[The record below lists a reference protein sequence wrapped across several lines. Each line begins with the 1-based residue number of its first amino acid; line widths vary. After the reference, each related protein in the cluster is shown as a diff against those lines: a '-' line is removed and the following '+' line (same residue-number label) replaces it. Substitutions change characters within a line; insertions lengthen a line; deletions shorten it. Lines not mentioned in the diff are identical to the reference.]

1 MSSFNYNFFNRGQFT
16 NFKDISSRIELNE
29 NDLLDLANKFDDLHG
44 KVLNNEV
51 RKFNRGEYTKYYSNK
66 DNCIDFKVP
75 TSIII
80 YWNHK
85 PIFYFHRT
93 NELIYIP
100 KALAKKIMDKYD
112 TRFHEN
118 TPDMASPYIS
128 KINVEHIYAWDSKYL
143 NNNWSHVNIIQ

>member
-1 MSSFNYNFFNRGQFT
+1 MSSFNNYFFNRGQFN

-29 NDLLDLANKFDDLHG
+29 NDLLDLANKFDNLHG
-44 KVLNNEV
+44 RVLNNEV

-66 DNCIDFKVP
+66 DNCIEFKVP

-112 TRFHEN
+112 IRHLKN
-118 TPDMASPYIS
+118 TPYIS

>member
-1 MSSFNYNFFNRGQFT
+1 MSSFNNYFFNRGQFN

-29 NDLLDLANKFDDLHG
+29 NDLLDLANKFDNLHG
-44 KVLNNEV
+44 RVLNNEV

-85 PIFYFHRT
+85 PIFYFHRS

-100 KALAKKIMDKYD
+100 TTLAKKIMDKYD
-112 TRFHEN
+112 IRHYEN
-118 TPDMASPYIS
+118 TLYIS

>member
-100 KALAKKIMDKYD
+100 TPLAKKIMDKYD
-112 TRFHEN
+112 TRSHEN

>member
-1 MSSFNYNFFNRGQFT
+1 MSSFNHYFFNRGQFN

-29 NDLLDLANKFDDLHG
+29 NDLLDLANKFDNLHG
-44 KVLNNEV
+44 RVLNNEV

-66 DNCIDFKVP
+66 NNCIDFKVP

-112 TRFHEN
+112 TIRHEN
-118 TPDMASPYIS
+118 TPYIS

-143 NNNWSHVNIIQ
+143 NNDWSHVNIIQ

>member
-1 MSSFNYNFFNRGQFT
+1 MSSFNNYFFNRGQFN

-29 NDLLDLANKFDDLHG
+29 NDLLDLANKFDNLHG
-44 KVLNNEV
+44 RVLNNEV

-112 TRFHEN
+112 TIRHEN
-118 TPDMASPYIS
+118 TPHIS